1 MYATSAVAAMYYP
14 MLCEI
19 TDSPYTNNSNS
30 EPLSARVI
38 IESEE
43 IIGVINNFTALN
55 AGFCLSQSAIV
66 GENKIVNLIKFT
78 NEDRSP
84 ICLQQGI
91 VS

>member
-1 MYATSAVAAMYYP
+1 VYATAAGAAMYNP
-14 MLCEI
+14 MLSAI
-19 TDSPYTNNSNS
+19 TDTPNTNNSNS

-66 GENKIVNLIKFT
+66 GENK
-78 NEDRSP
+78 
-84 ICLQQGI
+84 
-91 VS
+91 